1 MRNSTKK
8 FAIVFLAFLMCLS
21 GCKNNGA
28 IAEENVTSSV
38 SEAEFSG
45 SLYSSDNNTQ
55 SEAVPEN
62 NNPTFS
68 SDTCSLKQED
78 SLLIISHA
86 TEGNDSTLDERSD
99 SNKRNIVKKLI
110 EYALAENKEIVSL
123 LDSKAYK
130 RECNISLMN
139 ILDDDNPEILLS
151 FRTANNVETEYL
163 YAMDENSVPVCMGS
177 FVPSTEFSGIY
188 MDSFNTYYITYC
200 GCHSFKDNLYWMNI
214 DRLKLPKE
222 AKVSPDFAEYQ
233 NSDALDFVNNT
244 HMYFIRYDNW
254 DWDSEKQSWKNPEE
268 LAAMFYYEDSGLYE
282 AYSASKRMLDLAAF
296 EINDYINDDGNH
308 IYSYLP
314 GENYLVSRREYEQ
327 IKSKVFEK
335 LTKVTDEPV
344 ISSGWID
351 IEDVNKWIDALE

>member
-62 NNPTFS
+62 NPTFS
-68 SDTCSLKQED
+68 SEARNLKTVDFSSKQSALKDYIKFARSEIRSGFLD
-78 SLLIISHA
+78 GDECAITLRNVYGNEKPEMIIA
-86 TEGNDSTLDERSD
+86 NRK
-99 SNKRNIVKKLI
+99 KRPSVTH
-110 EYALAENKEIVSL
+110 EHY
-123 LDSKAYK
+123 
-130 RECNISLMN
+130 
-139 ILDDDNPEILLS
+139 
-151 FRTANNVETEYL
+151 FTT
-163 YAMDENSVPVCMGS
+163 DENSEPIYLGEFWWVHNAFYTDGEFVYAIWQDEKEMG
-177 FVPSTEFSGIY
+177 IAA
-188 MDSFNTYYITYC
+188 M
-200 GCHSFKDNLYWMNI
+200 KI
-214 DRLKLPKE
+214 DKLQYPIEDE
-222 AKVSPDFAEYQ
+222 AAPDFAEYQ

-244 HMYFIRYDNW
+244 HMNFLRYDNR

-282 AYSASKRMLDLAAF
+282 AYLVSKRVLDLAAF
-296 EINDYINDDGNH
+296 EINDYINDEGNH
-308 IYSYLP
+308 IPAYPP

-327 IKSKVFEK
+327 IKSKVFEI
-335 LTKVTDEPV
+335 LTEVTDEPV

-351 IEDVNKWIDALE
+351 IEDVNKWIDSLA